1 MPGTIRVSVLE
12 FIDLPELL
20 SSPISIKV
28 SMGKTHY
35 ETSDKGDFSF
45 PLTTLRDDVILII
58 QDAGGN
64 EISRAGVQVKSIVE
78 KGYWDDLFPLEGG
91 GRVHLQFQFALSED
105 DRSRIRMMRETA
117 LRRKHVER
125 QDSNLKNSGS
135 NLASSFNLNRE
146 LSDSQKC
153 LLQIGDL
160 SAKEAAHQSPSA
172 SNQNIPDEIPV
183 TEKTNK
189 IRLDRIQPLSVE
201 NDADRSKDNP
211 SAIPLMQEV
220 EVNKPKVN
228 NTVLVDRMRMQSPH
242 AIRPSPTSLEENLV
256 HSRSSELSNSPS
268 KGEGMTDVNEDKP
281 STTPLLQEVGVN
293 EPKVNNI
300 ELVERKGTLPPCAV
314 KPSPTIRSEENLV
327 HSRSS
332 ELSNSPS
339 KGEGMTDVN
348 EDKPSTTPLLQE
360 VGVNEPKV
368 NNIELV
374 ERKGTL
380 PPRAVK
386 PSPTIRSEE
395 NLVHSRS
402 SELSN
407 SPSKGEER
415 TDVNEDKPS
424 TTPLLQEVGVNEPK
438 VNNTELVERKGT
450 QPPRAVKPSPT
461 IRLEENLVHS
471 RSSELSNSP
480 SKGEEKTD
488 ASEAAPS
495 RRRTPGNVKKVI
507 SAFESSLTQDT
518 KPRIKPTRNTQPNVV
533 EKQPSSEVNQSK
545 DNSKPTRSQTTIG
558 PPLAGELTHDLANT
572 RQKEQK
578 RKFFEASD
586 GTKSLK
592 LKGKKNQVG
601 EENLSEKEFDDI
613 DAKND
618 ESYQKSVPEKPD
630 YDRNS
635 VTGESV
641 SRVEDEQIPSKR
653 SGGWIFTDERRRL
666 CVTTGGDHMLDLVGG
681 GRTSYTFIR
690 KGEMKIS
697 TEENRGTSE
706 PKANGG
712 NHEHQKM
719 IKPENSDDVK
729 PSEGPLA
736 NALKV
741 AVMLGLGTLV
751 LLTRQRKKKK

>member
-105 DRSRIRMMRETA
+105 DRSRIRMMRETV

-125 QDSNLKNSGS
+125 HDSNLKNSGS

-153 LLQIGDL
+153 LIQIGDL

-228 NTVLVDRMRMQSPH
+228 NTVLVDRMRMQSTP
-242 AIRPSPTSLEENLV
+242 AIRPSPTS
-256 HSRSSELSNSPS
+256 
-268 KGEGMTDVNEDKP
+268 
-281 STTPLLQEVGVN
+281 
-293 EPKVNNI
+293 
-300 ELVERKGTLPPCAV
+300 
-314 KPSPTIRSEENLV
+314 SEENLV
-327 HSRSS
+327 HY
-332 ELSNSPS
+332 
-339 KGEGMTDVN
+339 
-348 EDKPSTTPLLQE
+348 
-360 VGVNEPKV
+360 
-368 NNIELV
+368 
-374 ERKGTL
+374 
-380 PPRAVK
+380 
-386 PSPTIRSEE
+386 
-395 NLVHSRS
+395 
-402 SELSN
+402 
-407 SPSKGEER
+407 
-415 TDVNEDKPS
+415 
-424 TTPLLQEVGVNEPK
+424 
-438 VNNTELVERKGT
+438 
-450 QPPRAVKPSPT
+450 
-461 IRLEENLVHS
+461 

-495 RRRTPGNVKKVI
+495 RRRTPGNVKNVI
-507 SAFESSLTQDT
+507 SAFESSLTQST
-518 KPRIKPTRNTQPNVV
+518 KPRIKPTRNAQPNVV

-545 DNSKPTRSQTTIG
+545 DNSKPTWSQATTG

-572 RQKEQK
+572 KQKEQK

-601 EENLSEKEFDDI
+601 EENLSGKECDDI

-653 SGGWIFTDERRRL
+653 SGGWIFRDERRRL

-719 IKPENSDDVK
+719 IKPKNSDDVK
-729 PSEGPLA
+729 HSGGPLA

>member
-105 DRSRIRMMRETA
+105 DRSRIRMMILHILWFMVMWWDFLA
-117 LRRKHVER
+117 VGLFLDFMSAPSS
-125 QDSNLKNSGS
+125 QDL
-135 NLASSFNLNRE
+135 
-146 LSDSQKC
+146 QKC

-211 SAIPLMQEV
+211 SAIPLMQKV

-228 NTVLVDRMRMQSPH
+228 NTVLVDRMRIQSPH
-242 AIRPSPTSLEENLV
+242 AIRPSPTS
-256 HSRSSELSNSPS
+256 
-268 KGEGMTDVNEDKP
+268 
-281 STTPLLQEVGVN
+281 
-293 EPKVNNI
+293 
-300 ELVERKGTLPPCAV
+300 
-314 KPSPTIRSEENLV
+314 SEENLV
-327 HSRSS
+327 H
-332 ELSNSPS
+332 
-339 KGEGMTDVN
+339 T
-348 EDKPSTTPLLQE
+348 
-360 VGVNEPKV
+360 
-368 NNIELV
+368 
-374 ERKGTL
+374 
-380 PPRAVK
+380 
-386 PSPTIRSEE
+386 
-395 NLVHSRS
+395 RS

-407 SPSKGEER
+407 SPSKGEEK
-415 TDVNEDKPS
+415 TDVNEGKPS

-450 QPPRAVKPSPT
+450 QPPRTVKPSPT
-461 IRLEENLVHS
+461 IRSEENLVHS

-495 RRRTPGNVKKVI
+495 RRTPGNVKKVI

-518 KPRIKPTRNTQPNVV
+518 KPRIKPTRNAQPNVV

-545 DNSKPTRSQTTIG
+545 DNSKPTRLQTTIG

-572 RQKEQK
+572 KQKEQK
-578 RKFFEASD
+578 RKLSEASD

-601 EENLSEKEFDDI
+601 EENLSEKECDDI

-618 ESYQKSVPEKPD
+618 ESYKKSVPEKPD

-653 SGGWIFTDERRRL
+653 SGGWIFRDERRRL

-690 KGEMKIS
+690 TGKMKIS

-706 PKANGG
+706 AKANGG

-729 PSEGPLA
+729 PSGGPLA

-741 AVMLGLGTLV
+741 GVMLGLGTLV
-751 LLTRQRKKKK
+751 LLTRQRKKKMWR

>member
-135 NLASSFNLNRE
+135 KLASSFNLNRE

-211 SAIPLMQEV
+211 SAIPLMQKV

-228 NTVLVDRMRMQSPH
+228 NTVLVDRMRIQSPH
-242 AIRPSPTSLEENLV
+242 AIRPSPTS
-256 HSRSSELSNSPS
+256 
-268 KGEGMTDVNEDKP
+268 
-281 STTPLLQEVGVN
+281 
-293 EPKVNNI
+293 
-300 ELVERKGTLPPCAV
+300 
-314 KPSPTIRSEENLV
+314 SEENLV
-327 HSRSS
+327 H
-332 ELSNSPS
+332 
-339 KGEGMTDVN
+339 T
-348 EDKPSTTPLLQE
+348 
-360 VGVNEPKV
+360 
-368 NNIELV
+368 
-374 ERKGTL
+374 
-380 PPRAVK
+380 
-386 PSPTIRSEE
+386 
-395 NLVHSRS
+395 RS

-407 SPSKGEER
+407 SPSKGEEK
-415 TDVNEDKPS
+415 TDVNEGKPS

-450 QPPRAVKPSPT
+450 QPPRTVKPSPT
-461 IRLEENLVHS
+461 IRSEENLVHS

-495 RRRTPGNVKKVI
+495 RRTPGNVKKVI

-518 KPRIKPTRNTQPNVV
+518 KPRIKPTRNAQPNVV

-545 DNSKPTRSQTTIG
+545 DNSKPTRLQTTIG

-572 RQKEQK
+572 KQKEQK
-578 RKFFEASD
+578 RKLSEASD

-601 EENLSEKEFDDI
+601 EENLSEKECDDI

-618 ESYQKSVPEKPD
+618 ESYKKSVPEKPD

-653 SGGWIFTDERRRL
+653 SGGWIFRDERRRL

-690 KGEMKIS
+690 TGKMKIS
-697 TEENRGTSE
+697 TEEQNRGTSE
-706 PKANGG
+706 AKANGG

-729 PSEGPLA
+729 PSGGPLA

-741 AVMLGLGTLV
+741 GVMLGLGTLV